1 MEMPRRARSRRPAAE
16 LPPLRGSVAREEVPL
31 LRTPRPRASGAADD
45 VDAGPA
51 ASNGTRAVV
60 QVAARVDSVT
70 VSTTSWWRFTCQR
83 RQEVTVSETRN
94 VVAHHPHPWR
104 RVKVIAS
111 DVEFTCT
118 E

>member
-1 MEMPRRARSRRPAAE
+1 MEMRGGRVRSRGPAAE
-16 LPPLRGSVAREEVPL
+16 LPPLRGSVAMEVPL
-31 LRTPRPRASGAADD
+31 LQTPRPRASGAAYD

-51 ASNGTRAVV
+51 ASDGTRAVV
-60 QVAARVDSVT
+60 QVAARVESVT
-70 VSTTSWWRFTCQR
+70 VSTTSWWRFKCQR

-94 VVAHHPHPWR
+94 VVAHHPHR
-104 RVKVIAS
+104 FGRVQVIAS